1 MNSGDG
7 RCFFM
12 EELMVLNFV
21 FIAVGFLLLIKG
33 ADFMVDGSVAL
44 ARRAGVSE
52 LFIGLT
58 IVAFGTSAPELA
70 VSVQA
75 ALGKSGI
82 AIGNVLGSNIANVAL
97 VLGFTAIFT
106 TIAISRTTIK
116 YEIPFVIII
125 TVASVALLI
134 EGDENLTIFKSIVLL
149 CFLVIYFMYLTQMVK
164 GDKKNEA
171 PVLEEHEKSVYDKN
185 ITLAVIATIGGII
198 AVVFG
203 GKLVVDSGTSIAK
216 SFGVSEMLIGVTIVA
231 IGTSLPELVTS
242 LVAARKGKAD
252 LAVGNIVGSNILNLL
267 LILGVTGFISPVSAD
282 RPIYFDAF
290 FALGVIV
297 LFYILCTKKKKI
309 GMISGIILFT
319 TYILYL
325 ILNVLIG

>member
-1 MNSGDG
+1 MVAV
-7 RCFFM
+7 FL

-21 FIAVGFLLLIKG
+21 FILIGFFLLIKG
-33 ADFMVDGSVAL
+33 ADFMVDGSIAL
-44 ARRAGVSE
+44 ARKAGVSE

-97 VLGFTAIFT
+97 VLGFAAIFT
-106 TIAISRTTIK
+106 TISISKTTIK

-134 EGDENLTIFKSIVLL
+134 EGDENLTFFKSVVLL
-149 CFLVIYFMYLTQMVK
+149 CFLAIYFMYLIQMAR
-164 GDKKNEA
+164 GDKKNKSTE
-171 PVLEEHEKSVYDKN
+171 VEEHEKTIYDKK
-185 ITLAVIATIGGII
+185 ISLAIIATIGGII

-203 GKLVVDSGTSIAK
+203 GKLVVESSTSIAK

-242 LVAARKGKAD
+242 VVAARKGKAD
-252 LAVGNIVGSNILNLL
+252 LAVGNIIGSNILNLL
-267 LILGVTGFISPVSAD
+267 LILGISGLVSSVSAD
-282 RPIYFDAF
+282 RAIYFDSF

-297 LFYILCTKKKKI
+297 LFYIISVKRKKI
-309 GMISGIILFT
+309 GTFSGIVLLS
-319 TYILYL
+319 TYVLYL
-325 ILNVLIG
+325 ILNIILG

>member
-1 MNSGDG
+1 
-7 RCFFM
+7 
-12 EELMVLNFV
+12 MVLNFV
-21 FIAVGFLLLIKG
+21 LILIGFVLLIKG
-33 ADFMVDGSVAL
+33 ADFMVDGSIAL

-75 ALGKSGI
+75 ALGNSGI

-106 TIAISRTTIK
+106 TVSISKTTIK

-125 TVASVALLI
+125 TIASVALLI
-134 EGDENLTIFKSIVLL
+134 EGDENLTFFKSVVLL
-149 CFLVIYFMYLTQMVK
+149 CFLAIYFMYLLQMAR
-164 GDKKNEA
+164 GDKKNKSIEI
-171 PVLEEHEKSVYDKN
+171 EEHEKTIYDKK
-185 ITLAVIATIGGII
+185 ISMAIIATIGGII

-203 GKLVVDSGTSIAK
+203 GKLVVESGTSIAK

-242 LVAARKGKAD
+242 VVAARKGKAD
-252 LAVGNIVGSNILNLL
+252 LAVGNIIGSNILNLL
-267 LILGVTGFISPVSAD
+267 LILGISGLVSSVSAD
-282 RPIYFDAF
+282 RAIYFDSF

-297 LFYILCTKKKKI
+297 LFYIISVKRKKI
-309 GMISGIILFT
+309 GTSSGIVLLS

-325 ILNVLIG
+325 ILNIILG

>member
-1 MNSGDG
+1 
-7 RCFFM
+7 
-12 EELMVLNFV
+12 MVLNFV
-21 FIAVGFLLLIKG
+21 FIAIGFLLLIKG

-82 AIGNVLGSNIANVAL
+82 AIGNVLGSNTANVAL

-149 CFLVIYFMYLTQMVK
+149 CFLVIYFMYLTQMAK
-164 GDKKNEA
+164 GDKKVKT
-171 PVLEEHEKSVYDKN
+171 PIMEEHEKSVYDKN

-203 GKLVVDSGTSIAK
+203 GRLVVDSGTSIAK

-267 LILGVTGFISPVSAD
+267 LILGVTGFISPVSTD
-282 RPIYFDAF
+282 RPIFFDAF

-309 GMISGIILFT
+309 GTISGIILFT
-319 TYILYL
+319 TYILYI